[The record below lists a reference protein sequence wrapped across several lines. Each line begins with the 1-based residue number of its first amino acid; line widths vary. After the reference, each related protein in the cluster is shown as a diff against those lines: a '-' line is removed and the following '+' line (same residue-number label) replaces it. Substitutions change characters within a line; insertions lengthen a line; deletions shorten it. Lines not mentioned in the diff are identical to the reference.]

1 MDSSGDLVPVA
12 MYPTPNKKSVDT
24 PTIVQIKALDRYGNL
39 AIGHNTQIGVVAL
52 SARGSD
58 GVELLKKSQDCAMV
72 AGICTVELDGR
83 SRDSTIDVTI
93 STSDGLQVIEDETD
107 LFLIFFQALSYDCI
121 SYSHRLELYPR
132 IFFLLN
138 CSRVISTVI

>member
-93 STSDGLQVIEDETD
+93 STSDGLQVIEDETRFILD
-107 LFLIFFQALSYDCI
+107 LLPGLHLSLQSCIFEYV
-121 SYSHRLELYPR
+121 E
-132 IFFLLN
+132 
-138 CSRVISTVI
+138 